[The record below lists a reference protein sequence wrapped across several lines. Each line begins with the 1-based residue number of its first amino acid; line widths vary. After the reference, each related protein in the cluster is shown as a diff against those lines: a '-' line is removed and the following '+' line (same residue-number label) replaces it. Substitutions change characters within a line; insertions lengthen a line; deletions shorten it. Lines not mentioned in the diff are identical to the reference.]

1 MVVLLGNRRADI
13 CWGNE
18 ALRFDYFVFSIAV
31 FAQVNLFR
39 LSCLNGR
46 LDTHKIFKI
55 SSGFVAILSCPLR
68 FNIGRRVDSRFWRWC
83 GYDSSVLSIYFFFFR
98 IKSWSEDTR
107 VSFAEIDV
115 HCCDWLICI
124 QNGAC
129 QWTLNHHRQNAFESP
144 TRINGHRGFELRS
157 GSSQLLVWL
166 ISSVWNLESAFVCLE
181 LMLCLI

>member
-83 GYDSSVLSIYFFFFR
+83 GYDSSVLSINFFFSESNLDR
-98 IKSWSEDTR
+98 KIYKSFIRRNWCSLLRLTDLHSKWC
-107 VSFAEIDV
+107 VSV
-115 HCCDWLICI
+115 
-124 QNGAC
+124 
-129 QWTLNHHRQNAFESP
+129 
-144 TRINGHRGFELRS
+144 
-157 GSSQLLVWL
+157 
-166 ISSVWNLESAFVCLE
+166 NLESSSPERIRIANSN
-181 LMLCLI
+181 